1 MMSFKFA
8 RFAVPSLTAAVIALG
23 AQAALAQT
31 TPAPS
36 TTSQGSMS
44 GMSMA
49 APSPAKTTHHM
60 TAHALPTSE
69 KFSTLSAAQAHCSSD
84 VVVWANTGHSK
95 LFHLTSS
102 KYFGKTKH
110 GAYVCQ
116 KSALAAGY
124 HASKS

>member
-8 RFAVPSLTAAVIALG
+8 RFTLPALTAAVIALG

-36 TTSQGSMS
+36 PTSQGSMS
-44 GMSMA
+44 GMNMA
-49 APSPAKTTHHM
+49 APAKTTHHM
-60 TAHALPTSE
+60 TAHALPASE
-69 KFSTLSAAQAHCSSD
+69 KFTSLSAAQAHCGSD

-124 HASKS
+124 HAAKN